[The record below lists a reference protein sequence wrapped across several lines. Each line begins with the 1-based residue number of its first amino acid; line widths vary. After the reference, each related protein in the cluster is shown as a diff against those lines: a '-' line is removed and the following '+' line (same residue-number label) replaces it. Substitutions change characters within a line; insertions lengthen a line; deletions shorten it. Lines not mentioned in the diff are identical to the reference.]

1 MAFDDFGLVPPDHPR
16 LCGGDPSGFRF
27 VFPIRMID
35 ISTIY
40 FSGYFRP
47 LVVYVCTARKG
58 GVQMPEEKMV
68 SEWAVEWLEMQLSRS
83 LSENTESSYRQWSYQ
98 RFVPGFSSVALK
110 KLTKEQVQEFYESLA
125 HEGLSSNSIW
135 CGHLILRRILAEAGR
150 EGLLETNPAS
160 EFKLSYQAVQEPKI
174 IRRGQVKRYLEEAE
188 KLGAYPI
195 LYMILTSG
203 LRQGEA
209 ISLLWA
215 AFDVDAQRICL
226 QRRWIHLTPK
236 QVCVLY
242 TERQKNPKSSV
253 VFLDS
258 RTSMPYTEHRLYY
271 LHRKALEQARLP
283 EISLRQLQA
292 CAKEMS
298 L

>member
-1 MAFDDFGLVPPDHPR
+1 
-16 LCGGDPSGFRF
+16 
-27 VFPIRMID
+27 
-35 ISTIY
+35 
-40 FSGYFRP
+40 
-47 LVVYVCTARKG
+47 
-58 GVQMPEEKMV
+58 MPEEKMV
-68 SEWAVEWLEMQLSRS
+68 SEWALKWLEIQMRRGLSK
-83 LSENTESSYRQWSYQ
+83 NTEDSYRQWICK
-98 RFVPGFSSVALK
+98 RFVPEFSGIALAE
-110 KLTKEQVQEFYESLA
+110 LTEEHVQDFYESLA
-125 HEGLSSNSIW
+125 YKGLSRNSIW
-135 CGHLILRRILAEAGR
+135 CGHLILRRLLDEAGC
-150 EGLLETNPAS
+150 EGLLEINPAS
-160 EFKLSYQAVQEPKI
+160 EIKLSYQAAQEQKA
-174 IRRGQVKRYLEEAE
+174 IRRGQIKRYLEEAE